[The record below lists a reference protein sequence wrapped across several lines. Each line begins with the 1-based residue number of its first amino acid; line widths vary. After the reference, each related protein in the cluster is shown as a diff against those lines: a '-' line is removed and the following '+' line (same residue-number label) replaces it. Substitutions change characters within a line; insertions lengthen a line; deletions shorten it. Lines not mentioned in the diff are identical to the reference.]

1 MNRLDELR
9 IKQLDE
15 ALTPYQSLLQL
26 SPPREGWARAVRTA
40 LGMSQRQVA
49 ERANVS
55 STSVRSAEVNE
66 ARGTIQLDSLTT
78 LARAMDCD
86 VVYAIVPRA
95 SLREILEH
103 RAEQI
108 ARDLVDQV
116 SDSMDLESQG
126 VDPAERAR
134 QLEDLKAEVLRDRG
148 RNFWD
153 V

>member
-1 MNRLDELR
+1 
-9 IKQLDE
+9 
-15 ALTPYQSLLQL
+15 
-26 SPPREGWARAVRTA
+26 
-40 LGMSQRQVA
+40 MSQRQLA

-78 LARAMDCD
+78 LAKAMDCD

-103 RAEQI
+103 QAEQI

-126 VDPAERAR
+126 VDPAERAQ

-148 RNFWD
+148 RDFWD